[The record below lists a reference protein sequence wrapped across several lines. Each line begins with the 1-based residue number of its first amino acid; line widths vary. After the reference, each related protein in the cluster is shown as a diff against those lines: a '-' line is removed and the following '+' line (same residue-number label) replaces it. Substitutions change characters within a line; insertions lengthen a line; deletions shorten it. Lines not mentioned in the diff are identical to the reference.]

1 MENEKNRLIRLLNK
15 KEVVKFGKFTLSS
28 GKESDYYVNMKMA
41 ITDPKILK
49 SIAKIVSDQINRN
62 EIDKVAGPALGAI
75 PIVTAVSLESSI
87 PMLMIRKS
95 KKGYGTS
102 ELIEGNLLDGD
113 SVIVIEDVTTTGNS
127 LIKAIKALEDNGG
140 KVKRAFVVVDRA
152 EGAIENLK
160 QEGIELEAILSI
172 NDFKNPRK

>member
-1 MENEKNRLIRLLNK
+1 MQNEKNKLIKLLNE

-28 GKESDYYVNMKMA
+28 GKESSYYVNMKMA
-41 ITDPKILK
+41 ITDPEILK
-49 SIAKIVSDQINRN
+49 SIAKIVSDKINKN

-95 KKGYGTS
+95 KKDYGTS

-113 SVIVIEDVTTTGNS
+113 SVVVIEDVTTTGNS
-127 LIKAIKALEDNGG
+127 LINAIKALEENGG

-152 EGAIENLK
+152 EGAIKNLK
-160 QEGIELEAILSI
+160 DKGIKLEPILSI
-172 NDFKNPRK
+172 NDFNK

>member
-1 MENEKNRLIRLLNK
+1 METEKNELIRLLNE

-41 ITDPKILK
+41 ITDPNILK
-49 SIAKIVSDQINRN
+49 SIAKIVSGQINRN

-160 QEGIELEAILSI
+160 VEGIKLEPILSI
-172 NDFKNPRK
+172 NDFNK